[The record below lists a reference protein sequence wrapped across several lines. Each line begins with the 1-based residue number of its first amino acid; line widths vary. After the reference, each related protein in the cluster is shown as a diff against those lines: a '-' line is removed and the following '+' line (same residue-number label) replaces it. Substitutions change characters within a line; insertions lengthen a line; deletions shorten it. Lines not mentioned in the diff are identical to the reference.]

1 MKFIIS
7 DNKML
12 FIKEL
17 PNDIL
22 LKQHRIK
29 TLTADNIDP
38 DWKGFL
44 KILED
49 ITGGINERE

>member
-7 DNKML
+7 DDNEML

-17 PNDIL
+17 PNDIS

-29 TLTADNIDP
+29 MLTADNIDP

-49 ITGGINERE
+49 ITGDINE

>member
-7 DNKML
+7 DNEML

-17 PNDIL
+17 PNKIS
-22 LKQHRIK
+22 LKQHRNK
-29 TLTADNIDP
+29 MVTADDIDP

-49 ITGGINERE
+49 ITGDINERE